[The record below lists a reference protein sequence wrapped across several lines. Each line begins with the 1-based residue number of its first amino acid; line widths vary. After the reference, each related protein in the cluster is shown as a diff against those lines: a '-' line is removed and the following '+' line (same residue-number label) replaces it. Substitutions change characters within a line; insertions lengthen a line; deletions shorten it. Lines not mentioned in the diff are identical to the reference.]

1 MRRAVVLTAAC
12 LALVSSNARADGPIM
27 ELQTEALTPGLVL
40 EESRRPVHQVRL
52 LVEGDGKHGTLILDP
67 NVPEFDEFGGLIGG
81 VQTPQARG
89 KGGGLPTVQLGCAI
103 EFVKAGEDKWLLF
116 RLKGEEIT
124 SALLIA
130 TRGPILGAGPARLLV
145 LGGDK
150 KVRTV
155 IAMTRYGLAV
165 P

>member
-1 MRRAVVLTAAC
+1 MRRTVVLTVAC
-12 LALVSSNARADGPIM
+12 FALVSSGAGADGPII

-40 EESRRPVHQVRL
+40 EESERPVHQVRL
-52 LVEGDGKHGTLILDP
+52 LVDNDGGHGTLILDP
-67 NVPEFDEFGGLIGG
+67 NVPQFDEFGGLIGG

-89 KGGGLPTVQLGCAI
+89 KGGGLPTVQLRCAI
-103 EFVKAGEDKWLLF
+103 ELVKSGEEKWLLF
-116 RLKGEEIT
+116 RLRGEKIT
-124 SALLIA
+124 SPLLIA
-130 TRGPILGAGPARLLV
+130 TRGPILDAGPARVLV

-155 IAMTRYGLAV
+155 IAMTRYGLVV